1 MYSTKNKKTT
11 SVKTKRETQNVLYM
25 TIYVNGKKGWKYFV
39 VFILLTLMLKQF
51 EDNERGRQQHDNG
64 KKKHLPK

>member
-1 MYSTKNKKTT
+1 
-11 SVKTKRETQNVLYM
+11 M